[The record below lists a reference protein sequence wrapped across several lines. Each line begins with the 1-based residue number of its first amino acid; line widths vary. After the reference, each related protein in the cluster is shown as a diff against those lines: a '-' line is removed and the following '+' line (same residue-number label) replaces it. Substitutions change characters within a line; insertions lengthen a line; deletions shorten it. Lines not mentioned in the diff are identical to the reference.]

1 MSGPAVISVARAG
14 VEAAASAAAEAL
26 EAGGLVVLPTD
37 TVYGLAASLR
47 RPDAIR
53 AVFAAKRRPEGMA
66 LPVLVASP
74 EDAERLVPG
83 ALDAHDAVLR
93 RWWPGA
99 LTVIVPASAQ
109 LPPAVTAGRT
119 TVGLREPDHP
129 VAVAI
134 LHAAGGA
141 LAVTSANISGD
152 PSAREIADLPEEL
165 LHQVAVVI
173 DAGRCPG
180 GTASTVLDLAAHPPR
195 VLREGAIPASSLRE
209 FLPDLVG

>member
-1 MSGPAVISVARAG
+1 MSGPVVIRVATAG
-14 VEAAASAAAEAL
+14 VEAAASAAAAAL

-53 AVFAAKRRPEGMA
+53 AIFAAKRRPDGMA

-83 ALDAHDAVLR
+83 ALEAHDALLR

-99 LTVIVPASAQ
+99 LTVVVPASAQ
-109 LPPAVTAGRT
+109 IPPEVTAGRA
-119 TVGLREPDHP
+119 TVGLREPDQP
-129 VAVAI
+129 VAGAI

-141 LAVTSANISGD
+141 LAGTSANISGEQ
-152 PSAREIADLPEEL
+152 PACEVADLPEEL
-165 LHQVAVVI
+165 LRQGAVVI

-209 FLPDLVG
+209 FLRDLVG

>member
-1 MSGPAVISVARAG
+1 
-14 VEAAASAAAEAL
+14 
-26 EAGGLVVLPTD
+26 
-37 TVYGLAASLR
+37 
-47 RPDAIR
+47 
-53 AVFAAKRRPEGMA
+53 
-66 LPVLVASP
+66 
-74 EDAERLVPG
+74 
-83 ALDAHDAVLR
+83 
-93 RWWPGA
+93 
-99 LTVIVPASAQ
+99 
-109 LPPAVTAGRT
+109 
-119 TVGLREPDHP
+119 

>member
-1 MSGPAVISVARAG
+1 MSGPVVISVATAG
-14 VEAAASAAAEAL
+14 IEASASVAAEAL
-26 EAGGLVVLPTD
+26 EAGALVVLPTD

-53 AVFAAKRRPEGMA
+53 AIFAAKRRPEGMA

-83 ALDAHDAVLR
+83 ALDAHDALLR
-93 RWWPGA
+93 RRWPGA

-109 LPPAVTAGRT
+109 IPPEVTAGRD

-152 PSAREIADLPEEL
+152 QPACEVADLPEEL
-165 LHQVAVVI
+165 LRQVAVVI

-195 VLREGAIPASSLRE
+195 VLREGAIPARSLRK